1 MLWVGLGNPGSS
13 YAKNRHNV
21 GFMVLENLARD
32 YGFSEWRQTKSA
44 AQTDGLIGGE
54 KIRLLKPLSFMNR
67 SGPPVAQTAN
77 YYSLAPENIFV
88 FHDDIDLGAGK
99 IRVKQ
104 GGGHGGHNG
113 LRDIDRHIGKDYWRV
128 RIGVG
133 RPDGRQDVDK
143 WVLSD
148 FTKQEQS
155 DWLSPLIE
163 AMIQEAPRLIEKD
176 MVGFASKVAWRAPAP
191 TTQNDIQQGETNGI

>member
-21 GFMVLENLARD
+21 GFMALDYLAEAYRFAD
-32 YGFSEWRQTKSA
+32 WRQTKPA
-44 AQTDGLIGGE
+44 AETSGLVGTT
-54 KIRLLKPLSFMNR
+54 KIRLLKPLSYMNR
-67 SGPPVAQTAN
+67 SGLAVAQMAK
-77 YYSLAPENIFV
+77 YYDIAPENILV
-88 FHDDIDLGAGK
+88 FHDDIDLGVGK

-113 LRDIDRHIGKDYWRV
+113 LRDIDRHIGKEYWRV

-148 FTKQEQS
+148 FNKQEQTGWLDALLAAITNEAVRLS
-155 DWLSPLIE
+155 D
-163 AMIQEAPRLIEKD
+163 RD
-176 MVGFASKVAWRAPAP
+176 MAGFASRVAMRAPAP
-191 TTQNDIQQGETNGI
+191 ENKKPIVHGEENGL